1 MNIAHAEELT
11 SQKSLRLWPG
21 VIAVV
26 LQWLVWLVVP
36 MIISGAVP
44 YGVIGGI
51 VGGLVI
57 IVWWLFFSRVPWL

>member
-51 VGGLVI
+51 VGD
-57 IVWWLFFSRVPWL
+57 W